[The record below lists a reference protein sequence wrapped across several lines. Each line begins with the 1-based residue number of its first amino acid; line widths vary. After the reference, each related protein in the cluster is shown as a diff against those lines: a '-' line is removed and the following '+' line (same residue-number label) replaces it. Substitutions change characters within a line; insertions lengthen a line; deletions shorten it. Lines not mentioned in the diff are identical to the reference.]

1 MRRLKQFFH
10 KLSIRKKMLTI
21 LCLVG
26 MLPVMIL
33 GISLGINSYR
43 TVLKYREKDM
53 TNTLQQACGIV
64 DYQMYA
70 CQQMMNY
77 FVYNQDVINFLEC
90 DPTKKTQRYELYQE
104 VSNTIGAL
112 KYQNLIME
120 SVTIYSEGIRQSFGN
135 ETHPLKD
142 LYKESWYR
150 DGIRDKEWVFD
161 ENTLDLIS
169 IYKIPSYSG
178 IESYV
183 AVRTDI
189 PTLFESLNQLAVDQ
203 YGVHVQTQNDEIWN
217 FSGIKC
223 TDKNGI
229 YVSFTENKKDY
240 LWVRQDLNQMD
251 ATVTYFQKKS
261 NLSPFSGRAFLM
273 IAVQVSVCLICI
285 ILLGR
290 RFAKYLSRP
299 LEELT
304 EEIQS
309 MDEMNI
315 QATVHSNRED
325 EMGILINSYNHMMQ
339 RIQELIRENYETQI
353 ARREFEMKALQAQ
366 INPHFLYNSLS
377 MINWKAIEAG
387 EEEISQVTL
396 ALSAFYRTTLNKG
409 RTWISLRLAL
419 QNIQAYVQLQ
429 LWMHDNDFN
438 VHYDVDEK
446 LLDYELPSLIFQ
458 PFVENELEHGLDI
471 KENPDHQIWFRIWED
486 PQTDLIY
493 VSIRDNGVGMDTD
506 TLAHVLEYHA
516 TGYGVKNVNDRMKL
530 SFGEAY
536 TIQIKSEEGKG
547 TEVLLHF
554 PKVQKGESNE
564 S

>member
-1 MRRLKQFFH
+1 MSRLKQFFH

-26 MLPVMIL
+26 MLPVLVL

-189 PTLFESLNQLAVDQ
+189 PTLFESLNQLAVEQ

-217 FSGIKC
+217 FSGKKC

-229 YVSFTENKKDY
+229 YVSFRENKKDY
-240 LWVRQDLNQMD
+240 LWVQQDLNQMD

-261 NLSPFSGRAFLM
+261 NISPFSGRAFLM
-273 IAVQVSVCLICI
+273 IAVQVGACLICI

-353 ARREFEMKALQAQ
+353 ARKEFEMKALQAQ

-409 RTWISLRLAL
+409 RT
-419 QNIQAYVQLQ
+419 
-429 LWMHDNDFN
+429 
-438 VHYDVDEK
+438 
-446 LLDYELPSLIFQ
+446 
-458 PFVENELEHGLDI
+458 
-471 KENPDHQIWFRIWED
+471 
-486 PQTDLIY
+486 
-493 VSIRDNGVGMDTD
+493 
-506 TLAHVLEYHA
+506 
-516 TGYGVKNVNDRMKL
+516 
-530 SFGEAY
+530 
-536 TIQIKSEEGKG
+536 
-547 TEVLLHF
+547 
-554 PKVQKGESNE
+554 
-564 S
+564 

>member
-26 MLPVMIL
+26 MLPVLVL

-90 DPTKKTQRYELYQE
+90 DPTKKPQRYELYQE

-189 PTLFESLNQLAVDQ
+189 PTLFESLNQLAVEQ

-217 FSGIKC
+217 FSGKKC

-229 YVSFTENKKDY
+229 YVSFRENKRIIYGCAGSESDGC
-240 LWVRQDLNQMD
+240 RQLLIFKRIQH
-251 ATVTYFQKKS
+251 KS
-261 NLSPFSGRAFLM
+261 ISGRAFLM
-273 IAVQVSVCLICI
+273 IAVQVSACLICI

-325 EMGILINSYNHMMQ
+325 EMGILINSYNHMMR

-353 ARREFEMKALQAQ
+353 ARKEFEMKALQAQ

-438 VHYDVDEK
+438 AHYDVDEK

-458 PFVENELEHGLDI
+458 PFVENALEHGLDI
-471 KENPDHQIWFRIWED
+471 KEDPDHQIWFRIWED

-536 TIQIKSEEGKG
+536 TIQIKSEQGKG

>member
-26 MLPVMIL
+26 MLPVLVL

-189 PTLFESLNQLAVDQ
+189 PTLFESLNQLAVEQ

-217 FSGIKC
+217 FSGKKC

-229 YVSFTENKKDY
+229 YVSFRENKKDY
-240 LWVRQDLNQMD
+240 LWVQQDLNQMD

-261 NLSPFSGRAFLM
+261 NISPFSGRAFLM
-273 IAVQVSVCLICI
+273 IAVQVSACLICI

-353 ARREFEMKALQAQ
+353 ARKEFEMKALQAQ

-458 PFVENELEHGLDI
+458 PFVENALEHGLDI
-471 KENPDHQIWFRIWED
+471 KED

-536 TIQIKSEEGKG
+536 TIQIKSEQGKG